1 MARRQLSE
9 ADEMS
14 TLSTGLLAAVDP
26 GGDAERVSTPDRGS
40 YEAAVDG
47 VRKLLRAVG
56 EDPDRDG
63 LRDTPDRVVR
73 AFLEYCEGYA
83 QDPVALLQ
91 KTFEEVAGYQD
102 LVILSDIDFVSHCE
116 HHLAPITGKAHVA
129 YLPSNAVVGI
139 SKLARVVDAYARR
152 LQIQER
158 MTAQIAQCIE
168 AGLAPRAVG
177 VIIDAEHGCMTLRGV
192 RKQAPRLRTQVYL
205 GEMARDPLLQQRF
218 VAAVPPIR

>member
-9 ADEMS
+9 ADEMP

-26 GGDAERVSTPDRGS
+26 AAITEHPAVSDTGH
-40 YEAAVDG
+40 YAAAVDG

-56 EDPDRDG
+56 EDPERDG
-63 LRDTPDRVVR
+63 LQDTPERVVR

-116 HHLAPITGKAHVA
+116 HHLAPIIGKAHIA
-129 YLPSNAVVGI
+129 YLPSNTVVGI
-139 SKLARVVDAYARR
+139 SKLARVVDAFARR

-168 AGLAPRAVG
+168 DGLAPRAVG
-177 VIIDAEHGCMTLRGV
+177 VIVDAEHGCMTLRGV

-205 GEMARDPLLQQRF
+205 GAMASDPVLQQRF

>member
-9 ADEMS
+9 AEEMS
-14 TLSTGLLAAVDP
+14 TLSTGLLAAVDT
-26 GGDAERVSTPDRGS
+26 GAATERLATSDRSHYDAD
-40 YEAAVDG
+40 VDG
-47 VRKLLRAVG
+47 VRKLLRAV
-56 EDPDRDG
+56 EENPERDG
-63 LRDTPDRVVR
+63 LLDTPDRVVR
-73 AFLEYCEGYA
+73 AFLEYCEGYT

-102 LVILSDIDFVSHCE
+102 LVILTDIDFVSHCE
-116 HHLAPITGKAHVA
+116 HHLAPITGKAHIA
-129 YLPSNAVVGI
+129 YLPSKVVVGI

-158 MTAQIAQCIE
+158 MTAQVAQCIQD
-168 AGLAPRAVG
+168 GLAPRAVG

-205 GEMARDPLLQQRF
+205 GAMASDPVLQQRF